1 MQALS
6 QKIMHHR
13 TARVMIVGRKQIHMI
28 TTQIQDTTAQIH
40 TITTQIQDTTA
51 QIHTI
56 TTQIQDTTTQ
66 ILIIIKMDIL
76 LMRVRRKSLTVK
88 RKVHF
93 AKSFWYVQR
102 VRYCLAL

>member
-1 MQALS
+1 MHSQHIQVTIMQALS

-13 TARVMIVGRKQIHMI
+13 TARIMKMSRKQIHMI
-28 TTQIQDTTAQIH
+28 TTQIQDTTA
-40 TITTQIQDTTA
+40 
-51 QIHTI
+51 
-56 TTQIQDTTTQ
+56 Q

>member
-1 MQALS
+1 MDENNNLNGTDENQS
-6 QKIMHHR
+6 QDGY
-13 TARVMIVGRKQIHMI
+13 TGVMIVGRKQIHM
-28 TTQIQDTTAQIH
+28 
-40 TITTQIQDTTA
+40 ITTQIQDTTA